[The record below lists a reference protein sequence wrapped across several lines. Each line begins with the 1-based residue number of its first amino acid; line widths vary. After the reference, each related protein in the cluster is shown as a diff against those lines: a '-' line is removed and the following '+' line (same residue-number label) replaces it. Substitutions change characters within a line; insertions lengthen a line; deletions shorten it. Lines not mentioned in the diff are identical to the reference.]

1 MARLSK
7 EQQASLM
14 EAAKRYHSSL
24 GGSPAEEYLAGR
36 GLLEHAKQ
44 YGLGFVK
51 DPVQGHDAFQ
61 GMLSIPYLRQTAYG
75 KWTAVT
81 IRFRC
86 LDPTCKHEK
95 WKHPGGKYSPIP
107 GHGGQL
113 FNTVQILRNHDRIAI
128 TEGELDAI
136 TATEA
141 GVPCVSV
148 QGVKSWKSHYTPLFL
163 GYESVLVLADNDDNG
178 EGMEFGSMLAEKLPN
193 VRIIKMPRGHD
204 VNSMVCEYGPEAL
217 LEKVRENDGA
227 E

>member
-24 GGSPAEEYLAGR
+24 EGSLAEEYLAGR

-75 KWTAVT
+75 KWTTVT

-86 LDPTCKHEK
+86 LDPTCEHEK
-95 WKHPGGKYSPIP
+95 WKHPGGKYAPIP
-107 GHGGQL
+107 GHGGQ
-113 FNTVQILRNHDRIAI
+113 
-128 TEGELDAI
+128 LDAI

-148 QGVKSWKSHYTPLFL
+148 QGVKSWKPHYTPLFL